1 MPLATSVRAPMA
13 HAWSKATS
21 AAGSFLATARSTSS
35 VVRTLSDA
43 IPSTSS
49 VFAFTGST

>member
-1 MPLATSVRAPMA
+1 MPLATGVRAPIA

-21 AAGSFLATARSTSS
+21 AAGSALATARSTSS
-35 VVRTLSDA
+35 VVSTLSEA
-43 IPSTSS
+43 TPSTSS